1 MAQKKM
7 LFLYNPHAGK
17 YAIKNKLMDIINIF
31 VQADYKIQIYA
42 TQGHGDAIKA
52 AAKYGKNK
60 DCVVCSGGDGT
71 LNETVCGLMQLEKRP
86 VIGYIPAGT
95 TNDFA
100 YTHKLSKNMLT
111 AAKTIVEGRPEAIDL
126 GKFNDRYFT
135 YVAGFGAFTD
145 VPYKTPQE
153 MKAVLGHPAYLLEG
167 VKRLAALTPYRMRVE
182 VDEEVLEEEFLLGLV
197 SNSVRVA
204 GMKGMQGKDVVT
216 DDGLHEVLLVRNPKN
231 PIDLQETLV
240 GLFQPSSPSV
250 HIFRRKVKKIRFL
263 SETAVDWVLDGE
275 YGGSHTEVTIENIP
289 QAVEILKNPPVHKKN
304 TLQEGPS

>member
-7 LFLYNPHAGK
+7 LFIFNPHAGK
-17 YAIKNKLMDIINIF
+17 SAIKNKLMEIINIF
-31 VQADYKIQIYA
+31 VRANYKIQVYA
-42 TQGHGDAIKA
+42 TQGHGDAADA
-52 AAKYGKNK
+52 AEKYGKNM

-71 LNETVCGLMQLEKRP
+71 LNETICGLMRLEKRP
-86 VIGYIPAGT
+86 VVGYIPTGT

-100 YTHKLSKNMLT
+100 YTHKLSKNMIT
-111 AAKTIVEGRPEAIDL
+111 AAQTIVGGRPEAVDL

-167 VKRLAALTPYRMRVE
+167 VKRLAALTPYRMRGE
-182 VDEEVLEEEFLLGLV
+182 VDGEVLDEEFLLGLI

-204 GMKGMQGKDVVT
+204 GMKGMQGKDVAT

-240 GLFQPSSPSV
+240 GLFQPSSPSA
-250 HIFRRKVKKIRFL
+250 HIFRRKVKRIRFE
-263 SETAVDWVLDGE
+263 SETPVDWVLDGE
-275 YGGSHTEVTIENIP
+275 FGGSHTEVVIENIP
-289 QAVEILKNPPVHKKN
+289 RAVEILKK
-304 TLQEGPS
+304 